1 MILLPHIKEKRRFA
15 WRQRLFL
22 KCYIWIFNFY
32 NWIITNL
39 FINCNRQYNKKG
51 RVLYLETAID
61 FSIIPNDLIRSLR
74 KFNLTANQ
82 IELLFFIKSL
92 SFRNSKELILS
103 DTLRNK
109 ILDFFEL
116 SNWKHASKILNQL
129 SKKGLIF
136 IEQLKC
142 SIKVIFSNVF
152 NLRRGQ
158 TCLTIDKTVDTIDV
172 EPCRNNI
179 LNKVLP
185 FEKKEYNDRFL
196 PSYIPEHK
204 TENLEGTN
212 FSANSISNN
221 LNKTKNLK
229 GNNAHSTQQPT
240 LKCHSNDA
248 KIDCKYISA
257 LTQQMK
263 KYNYSIQDIELTEKL
278 IFRAK
283 NKGTTSERIN
293 DLAKALIYNRID
305 KSPKRKPI
313 NDLKAFIISSLFS
326 KEEKHIFH
334 KLENLQ
340 NFPFEPIK
348 TKEDITIEIQR
359 EKEMKL
365 KQLFEEEQKRRSQE
379 QQEYETMKSA
389 LMEKLKDKYNKEL
402 NATKEKLAKI
412 NNWLKTPEIFA
423 IEELYKTYFQLNSNK
438 IHLAMNKTV

>member
-1 MILLPHIKEKRRFA
+1 M
-15 WRQRLFL
+15 
-22 KCYIWIFNFY
+22 
-32 NWIITNL
+32 
-39 FINCNRQYNKKG
+39 
-51 RVLYLETAID
+51 ETISNYQD
-61 FSIIPNDLIRSLR
+61 FSLIPNNLIRSLR

-82 IELLFFIKSL
+82 IELVLFIKSL
-92 SFRNSKELILS
+92 TFRNSKELILT
-103 DTLRNK
+103 DKLRNK

-116 SNWKHASKILNQL
+116 NNWEHASKILNQL
-129 SKKGLIF
+129 AKKGLIL
-136 IEQLKC
+136 IEKLKC
-142 SIKVIFSNVF
+142 SIKVIFSDFFKLRQSQTTLANMK
-152 NLRRGQ
+152 NLDSISG
-158 TCLTIDKTVDTIDV
+158 

-185 FEKKEYNDRFL
+185 FEKKEDNKKFL

-212 FSANSISNN
+212 FSANSISSN
-221 LNKTKNLK
+221 LSKTENLK
-229 GNNAHSTQQPT
+229 GTNLHLTQQPT
-240 LKCHSNDA
+240 LKCHYNDV

-263 KYNYSIQDIELTEKL
+263 KYNYSNQDIELTEKL

-283 NKGTTSERIN
+283 NKGTVSGRID
-293 DLAKALIYNRID
+293 DLAKAVIYNRID

-348 TKEDITIEIQR
+348 TKEDIELEVQR

-402 NATKEKLAKI
+402 DATKEKLAKFNKWFI
-412 NNWLKTPEIFA
+412 TPEIFA
-423 IEELYKTYFQLNSNK
+423 IQELYRNNFSDEIDMFIKK
-438 IHLAMNKTV
+438 

>member
-1 MILLPHIKEKRRFA
+1 ME
-15 WRQRLFL
+15 
-22 KCYIWIFNFY
+22 
-32 NWIITNL
+32 
-39 FINCNRQYNKKG
+39 
-51 RVLYLETAID
+51 VAID

-74 KFNLTANQ
+74 KFNLTASQ
-82 IELLFFIKSL
+82 LELLFFIKSL

-129 SKKGLIF
+129 SKKGLIV

-142 SIKVIFSNVF
+142 SIKVIFADIF

-158 TCLTIDKTVDTIDV
+158 TCLTIDKTVDNIEI

-185 FEKKEYNDRFL
+185 FEKKEDNKEFL
-196 PSYIPEHK
+196 PSYIPDSK
-204 TENLEGTN
+204 NENLEGKN
-212 FSANSISNN
+212 FSVNSISNN
-221 LNKTKNLK
+221 LTQTENLK
-229 GNNAHSTQQPT
+229 GINLHSNQQPT
-240 LKCHSNDA
+240 LKCQSNDI

-263 KYNYSIQDIELTEKL
+263 KYNYSTQDIELTEKL

-283 NKGTTSERIN
+283 NKGTASGRID

-348 TKEDITIEIQR
+348 TKEDIEIEIQK
-359 EKEMKL
+359 EKEIKL
-365 KQLFEEEQKRRSQE
+365 KQLFEEDQKRRSQE
-379 QQEYETMKSA
+379 QQEYERMKSV
-389 LMEKLKDKYNKEL
+389 LMEKLTDNYETKIKE
-402 NATKEKLAKI
+402 TKNTLAKI
-412 NNWLKTPEIFA
+412 NNWFITPEIFA
-423 IEELYKTYFQLNSNK
+423 IRELYKNFF
-438 IHLAMNKTV
+438 

>member
-1 MILLPHIKEKRRFA
+1 M
-15 WRQRLFL
+15 
-22 KCYIWIFNFY
+22 
-32 NWIITNL
+32 
-39 FINCNRQYNKKG
+39 
-51 RVLYLETAID
+51 LYLETAID

-116 SNWKHASKILNQL
+116 SNWKHAAKILNQL
-129 SKKGLIF
+129 SKKGLI
-136 IEQLKC
+136 IVEQLKC
-142 SIKVIFSNVF
+142 SIKVIFTNIF

-158 TCLTIDKTVDTIDV
+158 TCLTINKTIDTIEI

-185 FEKKEYNDRFL
+185 FEKKEDNNKFL

-204 TENLEGTN
+204 TENLEGKN
-212 FSANSISNN
+212 FSVNSISNN
-221 LNKTKNLK
+221 LTQTENLK
-229 GNNAHSTQQPT
+229 GINLHSSQQPT
-240 LKCHSNDA
+240 FKCHSNDV

-283 NKGTTSERIN
+283 NKGTTSGRID
-293 DLAKALIYNRID
+293 DLAKAIIYNRID
-305 KSPKRKPI
+305 KSHKRKPI

-340 NFPFEPIK
+340 NFPFEPIM
-348 TKEDITIEIQR
+348 TKEDIEIEKIKQKQL
-359 EKEMKL
+359 EADKL
-365 KQLFEEEQKRRSQE
+365 KELELKSVHETHMAQE
-379 QQEYETMKSA
+379 AMTKA
-389 LMEKLKDKYNKEL
+389 LQNKLKDNFEKAIEAEKKELKIKNNWFVVPEVLTVESLYNKIFSLVIETDVHEIP
-402 NATKEKLAKI
+402 NA
-412 NNWLKTPEIFA
+412 
-423 IEELYKTYFQLNSNK
+423 
-438 IHLAMNKTV
+438 

>member
-1 MILLPHIKEKRRFA
+1 M
-15 WRQRLFL
+15 
-22 KCYIWIFNFY
+22 
-32 NWIITNL
+32 
-39 FINCNRQYNKKG
+39 
-51 RVLYLETAID
+51 ETISNYQD
-61 FSIIPNDLIRSLR
+61 FSLIPNNLIRSLR

-82 IELLFFIKSL
+82 IELVLFIKSL
-92 SFRNSKELILS
+92 TFRNSKELILT
-103 DTLRNK
+103 DKLRNK

-116 SNWKHASKILNQL
+116 NNWEHASKILNQL
-129 SKKGLIF
+129 AKKGLIL
-136 IEQLKC
+136 IEKLKC
-142 SIKVIFSNVF
+142 SIKVIFSDFFKLRQSQTTLANMK
-152 NLRRGQ
+152 NLESVSG
-158 TCLTIDKTVDTIDV
+158 

-185 FEKKEYNDRFL
+185 FEKKEDNNRFL

-204 TENLEGTN
+204 TENIEGTN
-212 FSANSISNN
+212 FSVNSISSN
-221 LNKTKNLK
+221 LSKTEILK
-229 GNNAHSTQQPT
+229 SSNTHSTQQPT
-240 LKCHSNDA
+240 LKCHYNDV

-263 KYNYSIQDIELTEKL
+263 KYNYSNQDIELTEKL

-283 NKGTTSERIN
+283 NKGTVSGRID

-348 TKEDITIEIQR
+348 TNEDITIEIQR
-359 EKEMKL
+359 EKEIKL

-402 NATKEKLAKI
+402 DATKEKLAKI